1 MRIQLSDHFTYSR
14 LIRFV
19 LPSIAMMIFT
29 SIYSVV
35 DGLFVSNFA
44 GKDSFAAVNLVMPV
58 LMGLSAIGFMFGTGG
73 SAVVAKTLGEGDNK
87 RANRYFSM
95 FIYTILGLGIII
107 AAAGFML
114 MDHIV
119 TLLGASNNIR
129 EYCIIYARISF
140 LSLPCFMLQIAF
152 QSFFVAAEKASL
164 SLKMSIASGLTNA
177 VLDYVFIAVFD
188 WGVAGA
194 AAATAIGEFIGGL
207 TPIFYFARKNNSLLR
222 LTKTRLEPKV
232 IGKGCL
238 NGSSEML
245 TNLSAS
251 IVNILYNFQ
260 LMRFAGDDGIAAY
273 GTIMYV
279 NFIFIAV
286 FMGYAVGSAPLVGY
300 NYGSEN
306 KTELKNLLKKSL
318 TMIGL
323 AGISMLI
330 LAELL
335 AKPLTKFFVGYDDAL
350 FEMTCYG
357 LRIYAAA
364 FLVNGFN
371 IYVSSFFTALN
382 NGVVSGIIS
391 FLRTFVFQIV
401 VVMILPIFFGLNGI
415 WGSIIIAEVLALF
428 VSIAFLMV
436 NRKKYGY

>member
-1 MRIQLSDHFTYSR
+1 M
-14 LIRFV
+14 
-19 LPSIAMMIFT
+19 
-29 SIYSVV
+29 
-35 DGLFVSNFA
+35 
-44 GKDSFAAVNLVMPV
+44 
-58 LMGLSAIGFMFGTGG
+58 
-73 SAVVAKTLGEGDNK
+73 
-87 RANRYFSM
+87 
-95 FIYTILGLGIII
+95 
-107 AAAGFML
+107 
-114 MDHIV
+114 
-119 TLLGASNNIR
+119 
-129 EYCIIYARISF
+129 
-140 LSLPCFMLQIAF
+140 
-152 QSFFVAAEKASL
+152 
-164 SLKMSIASGLTNA
+164 
-177 VLDYVFIAVFD
+177 
-188 WGVAGA
+188 
-194 AAATAIGEFIGGL
+194 
-207 TPIFYFARKNNSLLR
+207 LR

-306 KTELKNLLKKSL
+306 KAELKNLLKKSL

-371 IYVSSFFTALN
+371 IYVSSFFLALN

-401 VVMILPIFFGLNGI
+401 VVMILPIFFGQVRHSGACL
-415 WGSIIIAEVLALF
+415 L
-428 VSIAFLMV
+428 
-436 NRKKYGY
+436 